1 MDNNII
7 LEDYILEG
15 WYKNLKEKFAP
26 KYEAEELIKTYIR
39 YMNEMIVYMNQSLK
53 ILKYDYNKQMFEK
66 RLNDYKK
73 IRAKYSN
80 INIETIASGVYSII
94 DGKLSNKIYGN
105 MKPVQIAN
113 TSKEFFKFIEKT
125 ERNGEYTKTVKDIK
139 NRIEKLQ
146 VDIGHELNNLK
157 KLNLDEY
164 NEETINN
171 EVNLIN
177 FFVVIVNKSVGVT
190 SYPQISFELNESSSI
205 FDNVQLI

>member
-26 KYEAEELIKTYIR
+26 KYEAEELIKTYIQ